1 MFRDSPD
8 SKLRRLSS
16 QGIWRGVGNIGLSA
30 EVQGRRPQGDPSRM
44 DLVEV
49 EAQFDPRSRH
59 GRGVSRGSQLV
70 ARGDPVVLAG
80 ADASAELGR
89 KAAAAHV
96 PTDGGQ
102 RECAGNS
109 TMDAGFP
116 VYAVCQVRAAES
128 VEEHEQILM
137 R

>member
-1 MFRDSPD
+1 MFRDSLD
-8 SKLRRLSS
+8 RRLRRSNS
-16 QGIWRGVGNIGLSA
+16 QGMLRSVGNIGRSA
-30 EVQGRRPQGDPSRM
+30 EVQGRRPQGDPSQV

-59 GRGVSRGSQLV
+59 GHGRSRSGQLV
-70 ARGDPVVLAG
+70 ARGDSVVLAG

-96 PTDGGQ
+96 PTDGGR
-102 RECAGNS
+102 RESAGNS

-128 VEEHEQILM
+128 VEEHEQI
-137 R
+137 